1 MVELNTSGI
10 KIRSKEGIKLELT
23 KKDKILISIAL
34 CLFFARGIYFS
45 FIIHQDIT
53 EDMIPYYNL
62 VEFITYMYVVA
73 LFALLVSVLAKLDL
87 TKKDKILV
95 SIILCLFFV
104 HIVHGMLD
112 QLGVIGYAVFTDYAL
127 PVSFFVLF
135 VWSWII
141 MILNSIGIIYE
152 QYSWGVPSYTFFS
165 IIAWISLFVLII
177 YTKGMKLVPRMV
189 YLYLIPALVTS
200 LAYLY
205 SLPLH

>member
-23 KKDKILISIAL
+23 KKDKILISI
-34 CLFFARGIYFS
+34 
-45 FIIHQDIT
+45 
-53 EDMIPYYNL
+53 
-62 VEFITYMYVVA
+62 
-73 LFALLVSVLAKLDL
+73 
-87 TKKDKILV
+87 
-95 SIILCLFFV
+95 ILCLFFV

-112 QLGVIGYAVFTDYAL
+112 QLGVIGYTVFTDYAL